1 MRVLVAV
8 MVSIMLCLQPMISLN
23 ESNENYKIVSFSSLQ
38 ESSVSDNWW
47 EDTNMDKDKNRMHD
61 MLDIALEQGRYV
73 VDGKISVL
81 VDFDH
86 MPTESDE
93 QLLIDEVGF
102 EPSWRFHHIP
112 IIAGT
117 IQTDLLDELLNV
129 EGVVFLTLNGE
140 MRMTLDNAIGIH
152 HADTVW
158 DLGYTGE
165 GISIAII
172 DTGIDPLHVGLN
184 DFDDDPTTNDP
195 KVVAFYD
202 ALDGSGDDGSGET
215 EPYDDQ
221 GHGSHCAGISAGT
234 GAIEEGPLSDG
245 ATPYRGIAPDAWL
258 VGVKVLDSG
267 GSGSFA
273 EVMKGMEWTID
284 NKIKYNIRAA
294 SMSLGGVWLIELT
307 QEQEERI
314 THLANEMVAAGIS
327 LMIAAGNS
335 AGYGTIGTP
344 GAAKDVITVGSTEDS
359 KDLAVYSSKGPTH
372 EGQIKPNVAAI
383 GSAVMSVEANSGNGY
398 ASYSGTSMATPMVA
412 GMAALLL
419 QANPDLQP
427 LMIRTILESTSEFKF
442 LTHPVRPNNDYGWG
456 FVLMDA
462 ALDEAIQYDA
472 SLSINISADTSV
484 IYYEGNETEGGNDTA
499 SRFYVRENENLYF
512 DVEGNASNL
521 EWRNILIED
530 VWHSIDSLSEID
542 VMETQLGTGNHTIW
556 VRAMSSEGISYPV
569 TVPLYIDESS
579 KSEEVSSSTLPLL
592 PIGLALI
599 VLLSIALFFSRRK
612 SDVWQTS
619 DDDIWDE

>member
-1 MRVLVAV
+1 MRALVAV
-8 MVSIMLCLQPMISLN
+8 MVTIMLCLQPMITLN
-23 ESNENYKIVSFSSLQ
+23 DKSDDFLIVPLSSIQ
-38 ESSVSDNWW
+38 ESSVPDEWW
-47 EDTNMDKDKNRMHD
+47 KDTNMDKDKNRMHD
-61 MLDIALEQGRYV
+61 MLDIALEQGKYV

-86 MPTESDE
+86 MPTEADE
-93 QLLIDEVGF
+93 KLLIDEVGF
-102 EPSWRFHHIP
+102 DPSWRFHHIP

-117 IQTDLLDELLNV
+117 IETELLDELLEV

-152 HADTVW
+152 HVDTVW
-158 DLGYTGE
+158 DYGYTGE

-184 DFDDDPTTNDP
+184 DFDDDPLTNDP

-202 ALDGSGDDGSGET
+202 ALDESGDNGDGTT

-234 GAIEEGPLSDG
+234 GAVDEGPMSENNEK
-245 ATPYRGIAPDAWL
+245 PYRGVAPDAWL

-273 EVMKGMEWTID
+273 EVMRGMEWTID
-284 NKIKYNIRAA
+284 NQIKYNIRAA
-294 SMSLGGVWLIELT
+294 SMSLGGVWLVELT
-307 QEQEERI
+307 QEQEERV

-335 AGYGTIGTP
+335 AAYGTIGTP

-359 KDLAVYSSKGPTH
+359 KELAVYSSKGPTH

-412 GMAALLL
+412 GMAVLLL

-427 LMIRTILESTSEFKF
+427 LMIRTILESTSEFRW
-442 LTHPVRPNNDYGWG
+442 LSHPVRPNNDYGWG
-456 FVLMDA
+456 FVLMDT
-462 ALDEAIQYDA
+462 ALDEAIKYDA

-484 IYYEGNETEGGNDTA
+484 IYYEGNDTDGGNDTA
-499 SRFYVRENENLYF
+499 SRFFVHENEQLFF
-512 DVEGNASNL
+512 DVTGNASNI

-530 VWHSIDSLSEID
+530 VWHTIDSISEID

-556 VRAMSSEGISYPV
+556 VRAVSSEGISYPV
-569 TVPLYIDESS
+569 TVALNIGDPIAEASEDSPSLPFTFVVFTSLVVAILRS
-579 KSEEVSSSTLPLL
+579 KRT
-592 PIGLALI
+592 
-599 VLLSIALFFSRRK
+599 
-612 SDVWQTS
+612 
-619 DDDIWDE
+619 

>member
-8 MVSIMLCLQPMISLN
+8 MVSIMLCLQPMISL
-23 ESNENYKIVSFSSLQ
+23 EDRSDNYEIVSFSSLQ
-38 ESSVSDNWW
+38 EPSVPDEWW
-47 EDTNMDKDKNRMHD
+47 KDTNMDKDKNRMHD
-61 MLDIALEQGRYV
+61 MLDIALEQGKYV

-86 MPTESDE
+86 MPTEADE

-102 EPSWRFHHIP
+102 DPSWRFHHIP

-117 IQTDLLDELLNV
+117 IETELLDELLEV

-140 MRMTLDNAIGIH
+140 LRIALDNAIGIH
-152 HADTVW
+152 HVDTVW
-158 DLGYTGE
+158 DYGYTGE

-202 ALDGSGDDGSGET
+202 ALDDSGDDGSGET

-234 GAIEEGPLSDG
+234 GAVDENPMGGDDSK
-245 ATPYRGIAPDAWL
+245 PYRGVAPDAWL

-273 EVMKGMEWTID
+273 EVMRGMEWTID

-294 SMSLGGVWLIELT
+294 SMSLGGVWLVELT
-307 QEQEERI
+307 QEQEERG
-314 THLANEMVAAGIS
+314 THLAHDMVAAGIS

-335 AGYGTIGTP
+335 AAYGTIGTP

-359 KDLAVYSSKGPTH
+359 KELAVYSSKGPTH

-412 GMAALLL
+412 GMAVLLL

-427 LMIRTILESTSEFKF
+427 LMIRTILESTSEFRW
-442 LTHPVRPNNDYGWG
+442 LSHPVRPNNDYGWG
-456 FVLMDA
+456 FVLMDT
-462 ALDEAIQYDA
+462 ALDEAIKYDA

-484 IYYEGNETEGGNDTA
+484 IYYEGNDTDGGNDTA
-499 SRFYVRENENLYF
+499 SRFFVHENGKLYF
-512 DVEGNASNL
+512 DVEGNASDI

-530 VWHSIDSLSEID
+530 VWHTISSISEID

-556 VRAMSSEGISYPV
+556 VRAVSSEGISYPV
-569 TVPLYIDESS
+569 TVPLNIGDA
-579 KSEEVSSSTLPLL
+579 KSPKEEEVPSITFSFVVFTSLL
-592 PIGLALI
+592 VA
-599 VLLSIALFFSRRK
+599 VFRK
-612 SDVWQTS
+612 RT
-619 DDDIWDE
+619 

>member
-1 MRVLVAV
+1 MRILVAV
-8 MVSIMLCLQPMISLN
+8 MVCIMLSLQPMISLN
-23 ESNENYKIVSFSSLQ
+23 EISNKNYEIVSFSSYQ
-38 ESSVSDNWW
+38 ESSVIDEWW
-47 EDTNMDKDKNRMHD
+47 KDTNMDKDKNSMHD
-61 MLDIALEQGRYV
+61 MLDIALEQGKYV

-93 QLLIDEVGF
+93 QLLIDEVNF

-117 IQTDLLDELLNV
+117 VQTDLLDDLLGV

-140 MRMTLDNAIGIH
+140 MRIALDNAIGIH
-152 HADTVW
+152 HVDTVW
-158 DLGYTGE
+158 DFGYTGE

-234 GAIEEGPLSDG
+234 GAIGEGPTSDG
-245 ATPYRGIAPDAWL
+245 STPYRGVAPDAWL
-258 VGVKVLDSG
+258 VGVKVLDGG

-294 SMSLGGVWLIELT
+294 SMSLGGVWLVELT

-359 KDLAVYSSKGPTH
+359 KELAVYSSKGPTH

-398 ASYSGTSMATPMVA
+398 ASYSGTSMATPVVA

-427 LMIRTILESTSEFKF
+427 LMIRTILESTSEYRW
-442 LTHPVRPNNDYGWG
+442 LSHPVRPNNDYGWG

-484 IYYEGNETEGGNDTA
+484 IYYEGNETDGGNDTA
-499 SRFYVRENENLYF
+499 SRFYVRENEKLNF
-512 DVEGNASNL
+512 DVEGNISHI
-521 EWRNILIED
+521 EWRDIMIED
-530 VWHSIDSLSEID
+530 VWHTVDSISAID

-556 VRAMSSEGISYPV
+556 VRAVSSVGISAPV
-569 TVPLYIDESS
+569 TVPLNIDDA
-579 KSEEVSSSTLPLL
+579 KPPSEEEAPSLNFSFVVLTSLL
-592 PIGLALI
+592 VAI
-599 VLLSIALFFSRRK
+599 FRSRR
-612 SDVWQTS
+612 T
-619 DDDIWDE
+619 

>member
-1 MRVLVAV
+1 
-8 MVSIMLCLQPMISLN
+8 
-23 ESNENYKIVSFSSLQ
+23 
-38 ESSVSDNWW
+38 
-47 EDTNMDKDKNRMHD
+47 
-61 MLDIALEQGRYV
+61 
-73 VDGKISVL
+73 
-81 VDFDH
+81 
-86 MPTESDE
+86 
-93 QLLIDEVGF
+93 
-102 EPSWRFHHIP
+102 
-112 IIAGT
+112 
-117 IQTDLLDELLNV
+117 LNV

-140 MRMTLDNAIGIH
+140 LRIALDNAIGIH
-152 HADTVW
+152 HVDTVW
-158 DLGYTGE
+158 DYGYTGE

-202 ALDGSGDDGSGET
+202 ALDDSGDDGSGET

-234 GAIEEGPLSDG
+234 GAVDENPMGGDTSK
-245 ATPYRGIAPDAWL
+245 PYRGVAPDAWL

-273 EVMKGMEWTID
+273 EVMRGMEWTID

-294 SMSLGGVWLIELT
+294 SMSLGGVWLVELT

-344 GAAKDVITVGSTEDS
+344 GAAKDVITVGATEDS

-412 GMAALLL
+412 GMAVLLL

-427 LMIRTILESTSEFKF
+427 LMIRTILESTSEFMW
-442 LTHPVRPNNDYGWG
+442 LSHPVRPNNDYGWG
-456 FVLMDA
+456 FVLMDT
-462 ALDEAIQYDA
+462 ALEEAVKYDA
-472 SLSINISADTSV
+472 SISINISADTSV
-484 IYYEGNETEGGNDTA
+484 IYYEGNETDGGNDTA
-499 SRFYVRENENLYF
+499 SRFYVHENEELYF
-512 DVEGNASNL
+512 DVEGNVSHI
-521 EWRNILIED
+521 EWRNILIENI
-530 VWHSIDSLSEID
+530 WHSVESLSEID

-556 VRAMSSEGISYPV
+556 VRAVSSEGISAPV
-569 TVPLYIDESS
+569 TVPLNIDDA
-579 KSEEVSSSTLPLL
+579 KSSSSEDSPSLPFSFVVFTSLM
-592 PIGLALI
+592 
-599 VLLSIALFFSRRK
+599 VALFKSRR
-612 SDVWQTS
+612 T
-619 DDDIWDE
+619 

>member
-8 MVSIMLCLQPMISLN
+8 MVSIMLCLQPMISLEDKIN
-23 ESNENYKIVSFSSLQ
+23 IYEIVSFSSLQ
-38 ESSVSDNWW
+38 EPSVSDEWW
-47 EDTNMDKDKNRMHD
+47 KDTNMDKDKNRMHD
-61 MLDIALEQGRYV
+61 MLDIALEQGKYV

-86 MPTESDE
+86 MPTEADE

-102 EPSWRFHHIP
+102 DPSWRFHHIP

-117 IQTDLLDELLNV
+117 IETELLDELLEV

-140 MRMTLDNAIGIH
+140 LRIALDNAICIH
-152 HADTVW
+152 HVDTVW
-158 DLGYTGE
+158 DYGYTGE

-202 ALDGSGDDGSGET
+202 ALDDSGDDGSGET

-234 GAIEEGPLSDG
+234 GAVDENPMGGDDSK
-245 ATPYRGIAPDAWL
+245 PYRGVAPDAWL

-273 EVMKGMEWTID
+273 EVMRGMEWTID

-294 SMSLGGVWLIELT
+294 SMSLGGVWLVELT
-307 QEQEERI
+307 QEQEERV

-335 AGYGTIGTP
+335 AAYGTIGTP

-359 KDLAVYSSKGPTH
+359 KELAVYSSKGPTH

-398 ASYSGTSMATPMVA
+398 ASYS
-412 GMAALLL
+412 
-419 QANPDLQP
+419 
-427 LMIRTILESTSEFKF
+427 
-442 LTHPVRPNNDYGWG
+442 
-456 FVLMDA
+456 
-462 ALDEAIQYDA
+462 
-472 SLSINISADTSV
+472 
-484 IYYEGNETEGGNDTA
+484 
-499 SRFYVRENENLYF
+499 
-512 DVEGNASNL
+512 
-521 EWRNILIED
+521 
-530 VWHSIDSLSEID
+530 
-542 VMETQLGTGNHTIW
+542 
-556 VRAMSSEGISYPV
+556 
-569 TVPLYIDESS
+569 
-579 KSEEVSSSTLPLL
+579 
-592 PIGLALI
+592 
-599 VLLSIALFFSRRK
+599 
-612 SDVWQTS
+612 
-619 DDDIWDE
+619 

>member
-234 GAIEEGPLSDG
+234 GAVEEGPLSDG

-427 LMIRTILESTSEFKF
+427 LMIRTILESTSEYKF

-456 FVLMDA
+456 FVLMDT
-462 ALDEAIQYDA
+462 ALEEAIQYDA

-530 VWHSIDSLSEID
+530 VWHSIDSISEID

-556 VRAMSSEGISYPV
+556 VRAISSEGISYPV
-569 TVPLYIDESS
+569 TVPLNIDDA
-579 KSEEVSSSTLPLL
+579 KSSSTEDSP
-592 PIGLALI
+592 
-599 VLLSIALFFSRRK
+599 SIPFSFVVFTSFLVALFRSKR
-612 SDVWQTS
+612 T
-619 DDDIWDE
+619 

>member
-1 MRVLVAV
+1 MRALVAV
-8 MVSIMLCLQPMISLN
+8 MLAIMVSFQPSLSFGDDS
-23 ESNENYKIVSFSSLQ
+23 EDKFKIVSYSSLV
-38 ESSVSDNWW
+38 ESKDAEWW
-47 EDTNMDKDKNRMHD
+47 EDTKMDMNKNRMHD
-61 MLDIALEQGRYV
+61 MLDIALEQGKYV
-73 VDGKISVL
+73 FDGKISVL

-86 MPTESDE
+86 MPTEQDE
-93 QLLIDEVGF
+93 ELLIDEVGF

-117 IQTDLLDELLNV
+117 IEISLIEELLEV

-140 MRMTLDNAIGIH
+140 VQIALDNAIGIH
-152 HADTVW
+152 HVDTVW
-158 DLGYTGE
+158 DFGYTGE
-165 GISIAII
+165 GITIAII

-184 DFDDDPTTNDP
+184 DFDDDPTTADP
-195 KVVAFYD
+195 KVIAFYD
-202 ALDGSGDDGSGET
+202 ALDESGDDGSGET

-221 GHGSHCAGISAGT
+221 GHGSHCAGISSGT
-234 GAIEEGPLSDG
+234 GSVDESPLSDG
-245 ATPYRGIAPDAWL
+245 ATPYRGVAPGSSL

-284 NKIKYNIRAA
+284 NQEKYNIRAA
-294 SMSLGGVWLIELT
+294 SMSLGGVWLVELT

-335 AGYGTIGTP
+335 GGYGTIGTP

-359 KDLAVYSSKGPTH
+359 KELAVYSSKGPTH

-383 GSAVMSVEANSGNGY
+383 GSAVMSVEANSGNAY

-427 LMIRTILESTSEFKF
+427 LMVRSILESTAEYKWLS
-442 LTHPVRPNNDYGWG
+442 HPVRPNNDYGWG

-462 ALDEAIQYDA
+462 ALEEAIKYDA
-472 SLSINISADTSV
+472 SLSINLSADTSV
-484 IYYEGNETEGGNDTA
+484 IYYEGNETDGGNDTA
-499 SRFYVRENENLYF
+499 SRFFVYENQNLEF
-512 DVEGNASNL
+512 VTEGNISHI
-521 EWRNILIED
+521 EWRNVLIED
-530 VWHSIDSLSEID
+530 IWHTVDSIDKID
-542 VMETQLGTGNHTIW
+542 VMQTQLGTGNHTIW
-556 VRAMSSEGISYPV
+556 VRAVSSEGISAPL
-569 TVPLYIDESS
+569 TVPLNIGEAQAS
-579 KSEEVSSSTLPLL
+579 KSQDTPGFSLIFVVFSLVLVTL
-592 PIGLALI
+592 
-599 VLLSIALFFSRRK
+599 SRSRRA
-612 SDVWQTS
+612 
-619 DDDIWDE
+619 

>member
-1 MRVLVAV
+1 
-8 MVSIMLCLQPMISLN
+8 
-23 ESNENYKIVSFSSLQ
+23 
-38 ESSVSDNWW
+38 
-47 EDTNMDKDKNRMHD
+47 MDKDRNGMHD
-61 MLDIALEQGRYV
+61 MLDIALEQGKYV
-73 VDGKISVL
+73 IDGKISVL

-117 IQTDLLDELLNV
+117 IETELLDDLLNV

-140 MRMTLDNAIGIH
+140 LRIALDNAIGIH
-152 HADTVW
+152 HVDTVW
-158 DLGYTGE
+158 DYGYTGE

-184 DFDDDPTTNDP
+184 DFDDDPLTSDP

-202 ALDGSGDDGSGET
+202 ALDDSGDNGDGTT

-234 GAIEEGPLSDG
+234 GAVEEGPMSDG
-245 ATPYRGIAPDAWL
+245 SKPYRGVAPDAWL

-273 EVMKGMEWTID
+273 EVMRGMEWTID

-335 AGYGTIGTP
+335 VGYGTIGTP
-344 GAAKDVITVGSTEDS
+344 GAAKDVITVGATEDS

-412 GMAALLL
+412 GMAVLLL

-427 LMIRTILESTSEFKF
+427 LMIRTILESTSEFKW
-442 LTHPVRPNNDYGWG
+442 LSHPVRPNNDYGWG

-462 ALDEAIQYDA
+462 ALEEAIQYDL

-484 IYYEGNETEGGNDTA
+484 IYYEGNETDGGNDTA
-499 SRFYVRENENLYF
+499 SRFFVHENEKLYF
-512 DVEGNASNL
+512 DVEGNASRI

-530 VWHSIDSLSEID
+530 IWHSVESLSEID
-542 VMETQLGTGNHTIW
+542 VMETKLGTGNHTIW
-556 VRAMSSEGISYPV
+556 VRAVSSDGISAPI
-569 TVPLYIDESS
+569 TIPLNVGEPISKKEEDSPSFSFGFVIIASS
-579 KSEEVSSSTLPLL
+579 MV
-592 PIGLALI
+592 
-599 VLLSIALFFSRRK
+599 ALFRSNKRQ
-612 SDVWQTS
+612 V
-619 DDDIWDE
+619 

>member
-1 MRVLVAV
+1 MRALVAV
-8 MVSIMLCLQPMISLN
+8 MVTIMLCLQPMITLN
-23 ESNENYKIVSFSSLQ
+23 DKSDDFLIVPLSSIQ
-38 ESSVSDNWW
+38 ESSVPDEWW
-47 EDTNMDKDKNRMHD
+47 KDTNMDKDKNSMHD
-61 MLDIALEQGRYV
+61 MLDIALEQGKYV

-86 MPTESDE
+86 MPTEADE
-93 QLLIDEVGF
+93 KLLIDEVGF
-102 EPSWRFHHIP
+102 DPSWRFHHIP

-117 IQTDLLDELLNV
+117 IETELLDELLEV

-152 HADTVW
+152 HVDTVW
-158 DLGYTGE
+158 DYGYTGE

-184 DFDDDPTTNDP
+184 DFDDDPLTNDP

-202 ALDGSGDDGSGET
+202 ALDESGDNGDGTT

-234 GAIEEGPLSDG
+234 GAVDEGPMNENNEK
-245 ATPYRGIAPDAWL
+245 PYRGVAPDAWL

-273 EVMKGMEWTID
+273 EVMRGMEWTID
-284 NKIKYNIRAA
+284 NQIKYNIRAA
-294 SMSLGGVWLIELT
+294 SMSLGGVWLVELT
-307 QEQEERI
+307 QEQEERV

-335 AGYGTIGTP
+335 AAYGTIGTP

-359 KDLAVYSSKGPTH
+359 KELAVYSSKGPTH

-412 GMAALLL
+412 GMAVLLL

-427 LMIRTILESTSEFKF
+427 LMIRTILESTSEFRW
-442 LTHPVRPNNDYGWG
+442 LSHPVRPNNDYGWG
-456 FVLMDA
+456 FVLMDT
-462 ALDEAIQYDA
+462 ALDEAIKYDA

-484 IYYEGNETEGGNDTA
+484 IYYEGNDTDGGNDTA
-499 SRFYVRENENLYF
+499 SRFFVHENEQLFF
-512 DVEGNASNL
+512 DVTGNVSHI

-530 VWHSIDSLSEID
+530 VWHTIDSISEID

-556 VRAMSSEGISYPV
+556 VRAVSSEGISYPV
-569 TVPLYIDESS
+569 TVALNIGDPIAEASEDSPSLPFTFVVFTSLVVAIVRS
-579 KSEEVSSSTLPLL
+579 KRT
-592 PIGLALI
+592 
-599 VLLSIALFFSRRK
+599 
-612 SDVWQTS
+612 
-619 DDDIWDE
+619 

>member
-1 MRVLVAV
+1 MRVLVAL
-8 MVSIMLCLQPMISLN
+8 MVSIMLCLQPMLSFDN
-23 ESNENYKIVSFSSLQ
+23 KSDNYVIVPFSSLQ
-38 ESSVSDNWW
+38 EPMVSDWW
-47 EDTNMDKDKNRMHD
+47 EDTRMDKDRNGMHD
-61 MLDIALEQGRYV
+61 MLDIAVEQGKYV
-73 VDGKISVL
+73 IDGQISVL

-117 IQTDLLDELLNV
+117 IETELLDDLLNV

-140 MRMTLDNAIGIH
+140 LRIALDNAIGIH
-152 HADTVW
+152 HVDTVW
-158 DLGYTGE
+158 DFGYTGE

-202 ALDGSGDDGSGET
+202 ALDDSGDDGSGET

-234 GAIEEGPLSDG
+234 GAVDENPMGGDDSK
-245 ATPYRGIAPDAWL
+245 PYRGVAPDAWL
-258 VGVKVLDSG
+258 VGVKVVDSG

-273 EVMKGMEWTID
+273 EVMRGMEWTID

-294 SMSLGGVWLIELT
+294 SMSLGGVWLVELT

-344 GAAKDVITVGSTEDS
+344 GAAKDVITVGATEDS

-412 GMAALLL
+412 GMAVLLL

-427 LMIRTILESTSEFKF
+427 LMIRTILESTSEFMW
-442 LTHPVRPNNDYGWG
+442 LSHPVRPNNDYGWG
-456 FVLMDA
+456 FVLMDT
-462 ALDEAIQYDA
+462 ALEEAIKYDA

-484 IYYEGNETEGGNDTA
+484 IYYEVNETDGGNDTA
-499 SRFYVRENENLYF
+499 SRFYVHENEELYF
-512 DVEGNASNL
+512 DVEGNASHI

-530 VWHSIDSLSEID
+530 IWHSVDSLSKID
-542 VMETQLGTGNHTIW
+542 VMETQLGTGNHTLW
-556 VRAMSSEGISYPV
+556 VRAVSSEGISYPV
-569 TVPLYIDESS
+569 TVPLNIDDA
-579 KSEEVSSSTLPLL
+579 KLSSSEDSP
-592 PIGLALI
+592 
-599 VLLSIALFFSRRK
+599 SIPFSFVVFTSLMAALFRSNKR
-612 SDVWQTS
+612 QA
-619 DDDIWDE
+619 

>member
-1 MRVLVAV
+1 MRVLVAL
-8 MVSIMLCLQPMISLN
+8 MVSIMLCLQPMLSFDN
-23 ESNENYKIVSFSSLQ
+23 ESDNYVIVPFSSLQ
-38 ESSVSDNWW
+38 EPMVSDWW
-47 EDTNMDKDKNRMHD
+47 EDTRMDKDRNGMHD
-61 MLDIALEQGRYV
+61 MLDIAVEQGKYV
-73 VDGKISVL
+73 IDGKISVL

-117 IQTDLLDELLNV
+117 IETELLDDLLNV

-140 MRMTLDNAIGIH
+140 LRIALDNAIGIH
-152 HADTVW
+152 HVDTVW
-158 DLGYTGE
+158 DYGYTGE

-202 ALDGSGDDGSGET
+202 ALDDSGDDGSGET

-234 GAIEEGPLSDG
+234 GAVDENPMGGDDSK
-245 ATPYRGIAPDAWL
+245 PYRGVAPDAWL

-273 EVMKGMEWTID
+273 EVMRGMEWTID

-294 SMSLGGVWLIELT
+294 SMSLGGVWLVELT

-344 GAAKDVITVGSTEDS
+344 GAAKDVITVGATEDS

-412 GMAALLL
+412 GMAVLLL

-427 LMIRTILESTSEFKF
+427 LMIRTILESTSEFMW
-442 LTHPVRPNNDYGWG
+442 LSHPVRPNNDYGWG
-456 FVLMDA
+456 FVLMDT
-462 ALDEAIQYDA
+462 ALEEAIKYDA

-484 IYYEGNETEGGNDTA
+484 IYYEGNETDGGNDTA
-499 SRFYVRENENLYF
+499 SRFYVHENEELYF
-512 DVEGNASNL
+512 DVEGNASHI

-530 VWHSIDSLSEID
+530 IWHSVDSLSKID

-556 VRAMSSEGISYPV
+556 VRAVSSEGISYPV
-569 TVPLYIDESS
+569 TVPLNIDDA
-579 KSEEVSSSTLPLL
+579 KSSSSEDSP
-592 PIGLALI
+592 
-599 VLLSIALFFSRRK
+599 SIPFSFVVFTSLMAALFRSNKRQ
-612 SDVWQTS
+612 V
-619 DDDIWDE
+619 

>member
-38 ESSVSDNWW
+38 ESSVSDSWW

-484 IYYEGNETEGGNDTA
+484 IYYEGNETDGGNDTA

-530 VWHSIDSLSEID
+530 VWHSIDSISEID

-556 VRAMSSEGISYPV
+556 VRAISSEGISYPV
-569 TVPLYIDESS
+569 TVPLNIDDA
-579 KSEEVSSSTLPLL
+579 KSSSTEDSP
-592 PIGLALI
+592 
-599 VLLSIALFFSRRK
+599 SIPFSFVVFTSFLVALFRSKR
-612 SDVWQTS
+612 T
-619 DDDIWDE
+619 

>member
-1 MRVLVAV
+1 MDSKYQTMRVLVAV
-8 MVSIMLCLQPMISLN
+8 MVSIMLCLQPMISL
-23 ESNENYKIVSFSSLQ
+23 EDRSDNYEIVSFSSLQ
-38 ESSVSDNWW
+38 EPSVPDEWW
-47 EDTNMDKDKNRMHD
+47 KDTNMDKDKNRMHD
-61 MLDIALEQGRYV
+61 MLDIALEQGKYV

-86 MPTESDE
+86 MPTEADE

-102 EPSWRFHHIP
+102 DPSWRFHHIP

-117 IQTDLLDELLNV
+117 IETELLDELLEV

-140 MRMTLDNAIGIH
+140 LRIALDNAIGIH
-152 HADTVW
+152 HVDTVW
-158 DLGYTGE
+158 DYGYTGE

-202 ALDGSGDDGSGET
+202 ALDDSGDDGSGET

-234 GAIEEGPLSDG
+234 GAVDENPMGGDDSK
-245 ATPYRGIAPDAWL
+245 PYRGVAPDAWL

-273 EVMKGMEWTID
+273 EVMRGMEWTID

-294 SMSLGGVWLIELT
+294 SMSLGGVWLVELT
-307 QEQEERI
+307 QEQEERV

-335 AGYGTIGTP
+335 AAYGTIGTP

-359 KDLAVYSSKGPTH
+359 KELAVYSSKGPTH

-412 GMAALLL
+412 GMAVLLL

-427 LMIRTILESTSEFKF
+427 LMIRTILESTSEYRW
-442 LTHPVRPNNDYGWG
+442 LSHPVRPNNDYGWG
-456 FVLMDA
+456 FVLMDT
-462 ALDEAIQYDA
+462 ALDEAIKYDA

-484 IYYEGNETEGGNDTA
+484 IYYEGNDTDGGNDTA
-499 SRFYVRENENLYF
+499 SRFFVHENGKLYF
-512 DVEGNASNL
+512 DVEGNASDI

-530 VWHSIDSLSEID
+530 VWHTISSISEID

-556 VRAMSSEGISYPV
+556 VRAVSSEGISYPV
-569 TVPLYIDESS
+569 TVPLNIGDA
-579 KSEEVSSSTLPLL
+579 KSPKEEETPSITFSFVVFTSLL
-592 PIGLALI
+592 VA
-599 VLLSIALFFSRRK
+599 VFRK
-612 SDVWQTS
+612 RT
-619 DDDIWDE
+619 

>member
-1 MRVLVAV
+1 MRVLLAL
-8 MVSIMLCLQPMISLN
+8 MVSIMLCLQPMLSFDN
-23 ESNENYKIVSFSSLQ
+23 ESDNYVIVPFSSLQ
-38 ESSVSDNWW
+38 QPMISDNWW
-47 EDTNMDKDKNRMHD
+47 EDTRMDKDRNGMHD
-61 MLDIALEQGRYV
+61 MLDIAVEQGKYV
-73 VDGKISVL
+73 IAGKISVL

-117 IQTDLLDELLNV
+117 IETELLDDLLNV

-140 MRMTLDNAIGIH
+140 LRIALDNAIGIH
-152 HADTVW
+152 HVDTVW
-158 DLGYTGE
+158 DYGYTGE

-202 ALDGSGDDGSGET
+202 ALDDSGDDGSGET

-234 GAIEEGPLSDG
+234 GAVDENPMGGDDSK
-245 ATPYRGIAPDAWL
+245 PYRGVAPDAWL

-273 EVMKGMEWTID
+273 EVMRGMEWTID

-294 SMSLGGVWLIELT
+294 SMSLGGVWLVELT

-344 GAAKDVITVGSTEDS
+344 GAAKDVITVGATEDS

-412 GMAALLL
+412 GMAVLLL

-427 LMIRTILESTSEFKF
+427 LMIRTILESTSEFMW
-442 LTHPVRPNNDYGWG
+442 LSHPVRPNNDYGWG
-456 FVLMDA
+456 FVLMDT
-462 ALDEAIQYDA
+462 ALEEAIKYDA

-484 IYYEGNETEGGNDTA
+484 IYYEGNETDGGNDTA
-499 SRFYVRENENLYF
+499 SRFYVHENEELYF
-512 DVEGNASNL
+512 DVEGNASHI

-530 VWHSIDSLSEID
+530 IWHSVDSLSKID
-542 VMETQLGTGNHTIW
+542 VMETQLGTGNHTLW
-556 VRAMSSEGISYPV
+556 VRAVSSEGISYPV
-569 TVPLYIDESS
+569 TVPLNIDDA
-579 KSEEVSSSTLPLL
+579 KLSSSEDSP
-592 PIGLALI
+592 
-599 VLLSIALFFSRRK
+599 SIPFSFVVFTSLMAALFRSNKR
-612 SDVWQTS
+612 QA
-619 DDDIWDE
+619 

>member
-1 MRVLVAV
+1 MRALVAV
-8 MVSIMLCLQPMISLN
+8 MVTIMLCLQPMITLN
-23 ESNENYKIVSFSSLQ
+23 DKSDDFLIVPLSSIQ
-38 ESSVSDNWW
+38 ESSVPDEWW
-47 EDTNMDKDKNRMHD
+47 KDTNMDKDKNRMHD
-61 MLDIALEQGRYV
+61 MLDIALEQGKYV

-86 MPTESDE
+86 MPTEADE

-102 EPSWRFHHIP
+102 DPSWRFHHIP

-117 IQTDLLDELLNV
+117 IETELLDELLEV

-152 HADTVW
+152 HVDTVW
-158 DLGYTGE
+158 DYGYTGE

-184 DFDDDPTTNDP
+184 DFDDDPLTNDP

-202 ALDGSGDDGSGET
+202 ALDESGDNGDGTT

-234 GAIEEGPLSDG
+234 GAVDEGPMNENNEK
-245 ATPYRGIAPDAWL
+245 PYRGVAPDAWL

-273 EVMKGMEWTID
+273 EVMRGMEWTID
-284 NKIKYNIRAA
+284 NQIKYNIRAA
-294 SMSLGGVWLIELT
+294 SMSLGGVWLVELT
-307 QEQEERI
+307 QEQEERV

-335 AGYGTIGTP
+335 AAYGTIGTP

-359 KDLAVYSSKGPTH
+359 KELAVYSSKGPTH

-412 GMAALLL
+412 GMAVLLL

-427 LMIRTILESTSEFKF
+427 LMIRTILESTSEFRW
-442 LTHPVRPNNDYGWG
+442 LSHPVRPNNDYGWG
-456 FVLMDA
+456 FVLMDT
-462 ALDEAIQYDA
+462 ALDEAIKYDA

-484 IYYEGNETEGGNDTA
+484 IYYEGNDTDGGNDTA
-499 SRFYVRENENLYF
+499 SRFFVHENEQLFF
-512 DVEGNASNL
+512 DVTGNASHI

-530 VWHSIDSLSEID
+530 VWHTIDSISEID

-556 VRAMSSEGISYPV
+556 VRAVSSEGISYPV
-569 TVPLYIDESS
+569 TVALNIGDPIAEASEDSPSLPFTFVVFTSLVVAILRS
-579 KSEEVSSSTLPLL
+579 KRT
-592 PIGLALI
+592 
-599 VLLSIALFFSRRK
+599 
-612 SDVWQTS
+612 
-619 DDDIWDE
+619 

>member
-1 MRVLVAV
+1 MDSKYQTMRVLVAV
-8 MVSIMLCLQPMISLN
+8 MVSIMLCLQPMISL
-23 ESNENYKIVSFSSLQ
+23 EDRSDNYEIVSFSSLQ
-38 ESSVSDNWW
+38 EPSVPDEWW
-47 EDTNMDKDKNRMHD
+47 KDTNMDKDKNRMHD
-61 MLDIALEQGRYV
+61 MLDIALEQGKYV

-86 MPTESDE
+86 MPTEADE

-102 EPSWRFHHIP
+102 DPSWRFHHIP

-117 IQTDLLDELLNV
+117 IETELLDELLEV

-140 MRMTLDNAIGIH
+140 LRIALDNAIGIH
-152 HADTVW
+152 HVDTVW
-158 DLGYTGE
+158 DYGYTGE

-202 ALDGSGDDGSGET
+202 ALDDSGDDGSGET

-234 GAIEEGPLSDG
+234 GAVDENPMGGDDSK
-245 ATPYRGIAPDAWL
+245 PYRGVAPDAWL

-273 EVMKGMEWTID
+273 EVMRGMEWTID

-294 SMSLGGVWLIELT
+294 SMSLGGVWLVELT
-307 QEQEERI
+307 QEQEERV

-335 AGYGTIGTP
+335 AAYGTIGTP

-359 KDLAVYSSKGPTH
+359 KELAVYSSKGPTH
-372 EGQIKPNVAAI
+372 EGQIKTNVAAI

-412 GMAALLL
+412 GMAVLLL

-427 LMIRTILESTSEFKF
+427 LMIRTILESTSEFRW
-442 LTHPVRPNNDYGWG
+442 LSHPVRPNNDYGWG
-456 FVLMDA
+456 FVLMDT
-462 ALDEAIQYDA
+462 ALDEAIKYDA
-472 SLSINISADTSV
+472 SLSINISADTLV
-484 IYYEGNETEGGNDTA
+484 IYYEGNDTDGGNDTA
-499 SRFYVRENENLYF
+499 SRFFVHENGKLYF
-512 DVEGNASNL
+512 DVEGNASDI

-530 VWHSIDSLSEID
+530 VWHTISSISEID

-556 VRAMSSEGISYPV
+556 VRAVSSEGISYPV
-569 TVPLYIDESS
+569 TVPLNIGDA
-579 KSEEVSSSTLPLL
+579 KSPKEEEAPSITFSFVVFTSLL
-592 PIGLALI
+592 VA
-599 VLLSIALFFSRRK
+599 VFRK
-612 SDVWQTS
+612 RT
-619 DDDIWDE
+619 

>member
-1 MRVLVAV
+1 MRVLVAL
-8 MVSIMLCLQPMISLN
+8 MVSIMLCLQPMLSFDN
-23 ESNENYKIVSFSSLQ
+23 ESDNYVIVPFSSLQ
-38 ESSVSDNWW
+38 QPMISDNWW
-47 EDTNMDKDKNRMHD
+47 EDTRMDKDRNGMHD
-61 MLDIALEQGRYV
+61 MLDIAVEQGKYV
-73 VDGKISVL
+73 IAGKISVL

-117 IQTDLLDELLNV
+117 IETELLDDLLNV

-140 MRMTLDNAIGIH
+140 LRIALDNAIGIH
-152 HADTVW
+152 NVDTVW
-158 DLGYTGE
+158 DYGYTGE

-202 ALDGSGDDGSGET
+202 ALDDSGDDGSGET

-234 GAIEEGPLSDG
+234 GAVDE
-245 ATPYRGIAPDAWL
+245 TPPEMGGDDSKPFRGVAPDAWL

-273 EVMKGMEWTID
+273 EVMRGMEWTID

-344 GAAKDVITVGSTEDS
+344 GAAKDVITVGATEDS

-412 GMAALLL
+412 GMAVLLL

-427 LMIRTILESTSEFKF
+427 LMIRTILESTSEFKW
-442 LTHPVRPNNDYGWG
+442 LSHPVRPNNDYGWG
-456 FVLMDA
+456 FVLMDT
-462 ALDEAIQYDA
+462 ALEEAIQYDA

-484 IYYEGNETEGGNDTA
+484 IYYEGNETDGGNDTA
-499 SRFYVRENENLYF
+499 SRFYVHENEKLYF
-512 DVEGNASNL
+512 DVEGNASHI
-521 EWRNILIED
+521 EWRNILIENI
-530 VWHSIDSLSEID
+530 WHSVDSLSEID

-556 VRAMSSEGISYPV
+556 VRAINSEGGISAPV
-569 TVPLYIDESS
+569 TVPLNIDDSVQSKKEDSPSLPFSFAILASS
-579 KSEEVSSSTLPLL
+579 MV
-592 PIGLALI
+592 
-599 VLLSIALFFSRRK
+599 ALFRSNKR
-612 SDVWQTS
+612 QA
-619 DDDIWDE
+619 

>member
-8 MVSIMLCLQPMISLN
+8 MVSIMLCLQPMISL
-23 ESNENYKIVSFSSLQ
+23 EDRSDNYEIVSFSSLQ
-38 ESSVSDNWW
+38 EPSVPDEWW
-47 EDTNMDKDKNRMHD
+47 KDTNMDKDKNRMHD
-61 MLDIALEQGRYV
+61 MLDIALEQGKYV

-86 MPTESDE
+86 MPTEADE

-102 EPSWRFHHIP
+102 DPSWRFHHIP

-117 IQTDLLDELLNV
+117 IETELLDELLEV

-140 MRMTLDNAIGIH
+140 LRIALDNAIGIH
-152 HADTVW
+152 HVDTVW
-158 DLGYTGE
+158 DYGYTGE

-202 ALDGSGDDGSGET
+202 ALDDSGDDGSGET

-234 GAIEEGPLSDG
+234 GAVDENPMGGDDSK
-245 ATPYRGIAPDAWL
+245 PYRGVAPDAWL

-273 EVMKGMEWTID
+273 EVMRGMEWTID

-294 SMSLGGVWLIELT
+294 SMSLGGVWLVELT
-307 QEQEERI
+307 QEQEERV

-335 AGYGTIGTP
+335 AAYGTIGPP

-359 KDLAVYSSKGPTH
+359 KELAVYSSKGPTH

-412 GMAALLL
+412 GMAVLLL

-427 LMIRTILESTSEFKF
+427 LMIRTILESTSEFRW
-442 LTHPVRPNNDYGWG
+442 LSHPVRPNNDYGWG
-456 FVLMDA
+456 FVLMDT
-462 ALDEAIQYDA
+462 ALDEAIKYDA

-484 IYYEGNETEGGNDTA
+484 IYYEGNDTDGGNDTA
-499 SRFYVRENENLYF
+499 SRFFVHENGKLYF
-512 DVEGNASNL
+512 DVEGNASDI

-530 VWHSIDSLSEID
+530 VWHTISSISEID

-556 VRAMSSEGISYPV
+556 VRAVSSEGISYPV
-569 TVPLYIDESS
+569 TVPLNIGDA
-579 KSEEVSSSTLPLL
+579 KSPKEEEAPSITFSFVVFTSLL
-592 PIGLALI
+592 VA
-599 VLLSIALFFSRRK
+599 VFRK
-612 SDVWQTS
+612 RT
-619 DDDIWDE
+619 

>member
-38 ESSVSDNWW
+38 ESSVSDSWW

-234 GAIEEGPLSDG
+234 GAVEEGPLSDG

-427 LMIRTILESTSEFKF
+427 LMIRTILESTSEYKF

-456 FVLMDA
+456 FVLMDT
-462 ALDEAIQYDA
+462 ALEEAIQYDA

-484 IYYEGNETEGGNDTA
+484 IYYEGNETDGGNDTA

-556 VRAMSSEGISYPV
+556 VRAISSEGISYPV
-569 TVPLYIDESS
+569 TVPLNIDDA
-579 KSEEVSSSTLPLL
+579 KSSSTEDSP
-592 PIGLALI
+592 
-599 VLLSIALFFSRRK
+599 SIPFSFVVFTSFLVALFRSKR
-612 SDVWQTS
+612 T
-619 DDDIWDE
+619 

>member
-23 ESNENYKIVSFSSLQ
+23 DDSSNNYEIVSFSSLQ
-38 ESSVSDNWW
+38 ESSVSDKWW

-61 MLDIALEQGRYV
+61 VLDIALEQGKYV

-86 MPTESDE
+86 MPTASDE

-112 IIAGT
+112 IISGT
-117 IQTDLLDELLNV
+117 IETHLLEELLKV

-140 MRMTLDNAIGIH
+140 LQIALDNAIGIH
-152 HADTVW
+152 HVDTVW
-158 DLGYTGE
+158 DFGYTGE

-202 ALDGSGDDGSGET
+202 ALDDSGDDGSGET

-234 GAIEEGPLSDG
+234 GAVDESPLSDG
-245 ATPYRGIAPDAWL
+245 STPYRGVAPGAWL
-258 VGVKVLDSG
+258 VGVKVLDGG
-267 GSGSFA
+267 GSGSFE
-273 EVMKGMEWTID
+273 EVMRGMEWTID

-294 SMSLGGVWLIELT
+294 SMSLGGAWLFELT
-307 QEQEERI
+307 QEQEERV

-335 AGYGTIGTP
+335 ASYGTIGTP
-344 GAAKDVITVGSTEDS
+344 GAAKDVITVGATEDS
-359 KDLAVYSSKGPTH
+359 KDLAAYSSKGPTH

-383 GSAVMSVEANSGNGY
+383 GSAVMSVEANSGNAY

-427 LMIRTILESTSEFKF
+427 LMVRTILESTSEFKW
-442 LTHPVRPNNDYGWG
+442 LSHPVRPNNDYGWG

-462 ALDEAIQYDA
+462 ALEEAIKYDA
-472 SLSINISADTSV
+472 SLSINISADTYV
-484 IYYEGNETEGGNDTA
+484 IYYEGNETNGGNDTS
-499 SRFYVRENENLYF
+499 SRFFVHENGELLF
-512 DVEGNASNL
+512 DTSGNATTI

-530 VWHSIDSLSEID
+530 VWHTVNSQVMNVDGLWSID
-542 VMETQLGTGNHTIW
+542 VMQTQLGTGNHTIW
-556 VRAMSSEGISYPV
+556 VRAVSSEGISYPV
-569 TVPLYIDESS
+569 TVPLNIGESIELDKEDS
-579 KSEEVSSSTLPLL
+579 PSLPFSMVVF
-592 PIGLALI
+592 ASLI
-599 VLLSIALFFSRRK
+599 VAVFRSKR
-612 SDVWQTS
+612 T
-619 DDDIWDE
+619 

>member
-1 MRVLVAV
+1 MRVLIAV
-8 MVSIMLCLQPMISLN
+8 MVSIMLCLQPMISL
-23 ESNENYKIVSFSSLQ
+23 EDKSTNYEIVSFSSLQ
-38 ESSVSDNWW
+38 ESSVPDEWW
-47 EDTNMDKDKNRMHD
+47 KDTNMDKDKNRMHD
-61 MLDIALEQGRYV
+61 MLDIALEQGKYV
-73 VDGKISVL
+73 IDGKISIL

-86 MPTESDE
+86 MPTEADE
-93 QLLIDEVGF
+93 QLLIDEVRF

-117 IQTDLLDELLNV
+117 IETELLDELLDV

-140 MRMTLDNAIGIH
+140 MKIALDNAIGIH
-152 HADTVW
+152 HVDTVW
-158 DLGYTGE
+158 NYGYTGE

-202 ALDGSGDDGSGET
+202 ALDDSGDDGSGET

-234 GAIEEGPLSDG
+234 GAVDEGPLGDDSK
-245 ATPYRGIAPDAWL
+245 PYRGVAPDAWL

-273 EVMKGMEWTID
+273 EVMRGMEWTID

-294 SMSLGGVWLIELT
+294 SMSLGGVWLVELT
-307 QEQEERI
+307 QEQEERV

-335 AGYGTIGTP
+335 AAYGTIGTP

-359 KDLAVYSSKGPTH
+359 KELAVYSSKGPTH

-412 GMAALLL
+412 GMAVLLL

-427 LMIRTILESTSEFKF
+427 LMIRTILESTSEFRW
-442 LTHPVRPNNDYGWG
+442 LSHPVRPNNDYGWG
-456 FVLMDA
+456 FVLMDT
-462 ALDEAIQYDA
+462 ALDEAIKYDA

-484 IYYEGNETEGGNDTA
+484 IYYEGNDTDGGNDTA
-499 SRFYVRENENLYF
+499 SRFFVHENEKLFF
-512 DVEGNASNL
+512 DVEGNASHL

-530 VWHSIDSLSEID
+530 VWHTIDSISEID

-556 VRAMSSEGISYPV
+556 VRAVSSEGISYPV
-569 TVPLYIDESS
+569 TVPLNIDDAKTS
-579 KSEEVSSSTLPLL
+579 SEEDSPSIPFSFVVFTSLL
-592 PIGLALI
+592 VA
-599 VLLSIALFFSRRK
+599 VFRK
-612 SDVWQTS
+612 RT
-619 DDDIWDE
+619 

>member
-1 MRVLVAV
+1 MHSKYPCMRTLVAV
-8 MVSIMLCLQPMISLN
+8 MVTIMLCLQPMITLN
-23 ESNENYKIVSFSSLQ
+23 DKSDDFLIVPLSSIQ
-38 ESSVSDNWW
+38 ESSVLDEWW
-47 EDTNMDKDKNRMHD
+47 KDTNMDKDKNRMHD
-61 MLDIALEQGRYV
+61 MLDIALEQGKYV

-86 MPTESDE
+86 MPTEADE

-102 EPSWRFHHIP
+102 APSWRFHHIP

-117 IQTDLLDELLNV
+117 IETELLDELLKV

-140 MRMTLDNAIGIH
+140 MRMALDNAIGIH
-152 HADTVW
+152 HVDTVW
-158 DLGYTGE
+158 DYGYTGE

-184 DFDDDPTTNDP
+184 DFDDDPLTNDP

-202 ALDGSGDDGSGET
+202 ALDESGDNGDGTT

-234 GAIEEGPLSDG
+234 GAVDEGPMSEG
-245 ATPYRGIAPDAWL
+245 SEKPYRGVAPDAWL
-258 VGVKVLDSG
+258 VGVKVLDGG
-267 GSGSFA
+267 GSGSFE
-273 EVMKGMEWTID
+273 EVMRGMEWTID
-284 NKIKYNIRAA
+284 NQIKYNIRAA
-294 SMSLGGVWLIELT
+294 SMSLGGVWLVELT
-307 QEQEERI
+307 QEQEERV

-335 AGYGTIGTP
+335 AAYGTIGTP

-359 KDLAVYSSKGPTH
+359 KELAVYSSKGPTH

-412 GMAALLL
+412 GMAVLLL

-427 LMIRTILESTSEFKF
+427 LMIRTILESTSEFRW
-442 LTHPVRPNNDYGWG
+442 LSHPVRPNNDYGWG
-456 FVLMDA
+456 FVLMDT
-462 ALDEAIQYDA
+462 ALDEAIKYDA

-484 IYYEGNETEGGNDTA
+484 IYYEGNDTDGGNDTS
-499 SRFYVRENENLYF
+499 SRFFVHENEQLFF
-512 DVEGNASNL
+512 DVTGNASHL

-530 VWHSIDSLSEID
+530 VWHTIDSISEID
-542 VMETQLGTGNHTIW
+542 VLETQLGTGNHTIW
-556 VRAMSSEGISYPV
+556 VRAVSSEGISYPV
-569 TVPLYIDESS
+569 TVALNIGDPIAEASEDSPSLPFTFVVFTSLVIAILRS
-579 KSEEVSSSTLPLL
+579 KRT
-592 PIGLALI
+592 
-599 VLLSIALFFSRRK
+599 
-612 SDVWQTS
+612 
-619 DDDIWDE
+619 

>member
-1 MRVLVAV
+1 MRSLIAVLVASLV
-8 MVSIMLCLQPMISLN
+8 ALQPMLSFDDS
-23 ESNENYKIVSFSSLQ
+23 SNEINVVGFSSQ
-38 ESSVSDNWW
+38 SISEEANWW
-47 EDTNMDKDKNRMHD
+47 ENTAMDKDKNNMHD
-61 MLDIALEQGRYV
+61 MLDIALEQGKYV
-73 VDGKISVL
+73 VEGKISVL

-117 IQTDLLDELLNV
+117 IETELLDDLLNV

-140 MRMTLDNAIGIH
+140 LRIALDNAIGIH
-152 HADTVW
+152 NVDTVW
-158 DLGYTGE
+158 DYGYTGE

-184 DFDDDPTTNDP
+184 DFDDDPKTNDP

-202 ALDGSGDDGSGET
+202 ALDDSGDDGSGET

-234 GAIEEGPLSDG
+234 GAVDE
-245 ATPYRGIAPDAWL
+245 TPPEMGGDDSKPFRGVAPDAWL

-273 EVMKGMEWTID
+273 EVMRGMEWTID

-344 GAAKDVITVGSTEDS
+344 GAAKDVITVGATEDS

-412 GMAALLL
+412 GMAVLLL

-427 LMIRTILESTSEFKF
+427 LMIRTILESTSEFKW
-442 LTHPVRPNNDYGWG
+442 LSHPVRPNNDYGWG
-456 FVLMDA
+456 FVLMDT
-462 ALDEAIQYDA
+462 ALEEAIQYDA

-484 IYYEGNETEGGNDTA
+484 IYYEGNETDGGNDTA
-499 SRFYVRENENLYF
+499 SRFYVHENEKLYF
-512 DVEGNASNL
+512 DVEGNASHI
-521 EWRNILIED
+521 EWRNILIENI
-530 VWHSIDSLSEID
+530 WHSVDSLSEID

-556 VRAMSSEGISYPV
+556 VRAINSEGGISAPV
-569 TVPLYIDESS
+569 TVPLNIDDPVQSTKEDSPSLPFSFAILASS
-579 KSEEVSSSTLPLL
+579 MV
-592 PIGLALI
+592 
-599 VLLSIALFFSRRK
+599 ALFRSNKR
-612 SDVWQTS
+612 QA
-619 DDDIWDE
+619 

>member
-1 MRVLVAV
+1 MRSLIAVLVASLV
-8 MVSIMLCLQPMISLN
+8 ALQPMLSFDDS
-23 ESNENYKIVSFSSLQ
+23 SNEINVVGFSSQ
-38 ESSVSDNWW
+38 SVSEEANWW
-47 EDTNMDKDKNRMHD
+47 ENTAMDKDKNNMHD
-61 MLDIALEQGRYV
+61 MLDIALEQGKYV
-73 VDGKISVL
+73 VEGKISVL

-93 QLLIDEVGF
+93 QLLIDKVGF

-117 IQTDLLDELLNV
+117 IETELLDDLLNV

-140 MRMTLDNAIGIH
+140 LRIALDNAIGIH
-152 HADTVW
+152 NVDTVW
-158 DLGYTGE
+158 DYGYTGE

-184 DFDDDPTTNDP
+184 DFDDDPKTNDP

-202 ALDGSGDDGSGET
+202 ALDDSGDDGSGET

-234 GAIEEGPLSDG
+234 GAVDE
-245 ATPYRGIAPDAWL
+245 TPPEMGGDDSKPFRGVAPDAWL

-273 EVMKGMEWTID
+273 EVMRGMEWTID

-344 GAAKDVITVGSTEDS
+344 GAAKDVITVGATEDS

-412 GMAALLL
+412 GMAVLLL

-427 LMIRTILESTSEFKF
+427 LMIRTILESTSEFKW
-442 LTHPVRPNNDYGWG
+442 LSHPVRPNNDYGWG
-456 FVLMDA
+456 FVLMDT
-462 ALDEAIQYDA
+462 ALEEAIQYDA

-484 IYYEGNETEGGNDTA
+484 IYYEGNETDGGNDTA
-499 SRFYVRENENLYF
+499 SRFYVHENEKLYF
-512 DVEGNASNL
+512 DVEGNASHI
-521 EWRNILIED
+521 EWRNILIENI
-530 VWHSIDSLSEID
+530 WHSVDSLSEID

-556 VRAMSSEGISYPV
+556 VRAINSEGGISAPV
-569 TVPLYIDESS
+569 TVPLNIDDPVQSTKEDSPSLTFSFAILASS
-579 KSEEVSSSTLPLL
+579 MV
-592 PIGLALI
+592 
-599 VLLSIALFFSRRK
+599 ALFRSNKR
-612 SDVWQTS
+612 QA
-619 DDDIWDE
+619 